1 MTPVPTEGRAGW
13 VMMLTQS
20 TPWGHP
26 PRAHLE
32 PWARTY
38 NPTSLKKLSPFV
50 GGQTGTPE
58 IAMTERH
65 SQNTL
70 SPNPDWIDHQQ
81 GCL

>member
-1 MTPVPTEGRAGW
+1 MTPVPTEERAGW

-20 TPWGHP
+20 TPWGTPTTCP
-26 PRAHLE
+26 PGALAQNLQ
-32 PWARTY
+32 PI
-38 NPTSLKKLSPFV
+38 SLKKLSPFV